1 MPLFRETILL
11 FLLNFL
17 DAVLTI
23 VWVRN
28 GIAGE
33 ANDLM
38 AYLLDIGD
46 APFLGAKL
54 AIGTLAAVVL
64 LRFGHRPLAKYGVA
78 AALVVYIG
86 VMAIHVMTYLMH
98 MGVMTASHLMEI
110 PGAAYIFAG

>member
-11 FLLNFL
+11 FLLNLL

-33 ANDLM
+33 ANHLM

-64 LRFGHRPLAKYGVA
+64 LRFGNRPLAKYGVT
-78 AALVVYIG
+78 AALVVY
-86 VMAIHVMTYLMH
+86 
-98 MGVMTASHLMEI
+98 MGVMGIHLFTYLASAGIINIATLSNI
-110 PGAAYIFAG
+110 PGSAYLFFF

>member
-98 MGVMTASHLMEI
+98 MGVMTTSHLMEI

>member
-33 ANDLM
+33 ANHMM

-46 APFLGAKL
+46 APFLGAKI

-64 LRFGHRPLAKYGVA
+64 LRFGHRPLAKYGVT
-78 AALVVYIG
+78 AALVVYFG
-86 VMAIHVMTYLMH
+86 VMGVHLFTYL
-98 MGVMTASHLMEI
+98 ASAGIINIASLANI
-110 PGAAYIFAG
+110 PGSAYLFFF